1 MTLPVSD
8 KNECEDGCEAA
19 PDTARDFD
27 GWLFTIVGTHPP
39 ILKSILAKAVIY
51 PIGAPAVRFGA
62 KIGRPVRPSCM

>member
-27 GWLFTIVGTHPP
+27 GWLFTIVGTPPP

-51 PIGAPAVRFGA
+51 AIGVAF
-62 KIGRPVRPSCM
+62 